1 MSFFKHELS
10 DVRSSAIGHD
20 TRIWQY
26 AVVLEGARIGS
37 NCNINCHTF
46 IENDVVIGDNVT
58 VKSGV
63 YIWDGIRVENDVFIG
78 PNVTFVNDK
87 FPRSRKYPARFIG
100 SHVMKGAS
108 IGAGATI
115 LGGITIGRFSM
126 VGAGAVVTK
135 DVPDFALVYGNPSKI
150 KGWMNENGE
159 VLTRIA
165 EHVFRDSQGNRYSV
179 VNDVLTKTDRT

>member
-1 MSFFKHELS
+1 MTFFKHELS
-10 DVRSSAIGHD
+10 DVKSSAIGPD

-26 AVVLEGARIGS
+26 AIVLEGARIGS
-37 NCNINCHTF
+37 KCNINCHTF

-63 YIWDGIRVENDVFIG
+63 YIWDGTRIDNDVFIG

-87 FPRSRKYPARFIG
+87 FPRSRKYPERFIG
-100 SHVMKGAS
+100 SRVLKGAS

-115 LGGITIGRFSM
+115 MGGITIGSYAM
-126 VGAGAVVTK
+126 IGAGAVVTK
-135 DVPDFALVYGNPSKI
+135 DVPDFALVYGNPSEI

-159 VLTRIA
+159 VLTCIA
-165 EHVFRDSQGNRYSV
+165 EHLFNDSQGNRYSV
-179 VNDVLTKTDRT
+179 VNGVLTKTDVR